1 VACVYQAKT
10 LKENSMV
17 HVLYLRNEHVG
28 TATGLRVTETEASN
42 TVALAASVSVEV
54 LLLTYA
60 RRR

>member
-1 VACVYQAKT
+1 
-10 LKENSMV
+10 V